1 MFLPLLVN
9 LLEAPRRIHQISQVL
24 EQGPQQGL
32 QPELLEQNFII
43 MLKLI

>member
-24 EQGPQQGL
+24 GQVPQQGL
-32 QPELLEQNFII
+32 QPELQGA
-43 MLKLI
+43 KLYYHV